1 MTLIT
6 PEPLLPCP
14 FCGNPGRIRLDES
27 ADYTRY
33 WRLIICCSD
42 NNCPAYP
49 EVYGPEGV
57 WDEEAIKLVT
67 KNWNT
72 RI

>member
-14 FCGNPGRIRLDES
+14 FCGNPGRIRLDDG
-27 ADYTRY
+27 ADYQRY
-33 WRLIICCSD
+33 WQLVASCSD
-42 NNCPAYP
+42 ELCFAYP
-49 EVYGPEGV
+49 EVYGPTGV

-67 KNWNT
+67 KKWNT